1 MPKVS
6 VIIPCYNQGQY
17 VNEAVDSVLNQ
28 SFRDFEIIIVNDG
41 STEHLTNQVLA
52 EYSSDVIRVI
62 HTRNQG
68 LSSARNNGIRLA
80 RGEYIL
86 PLDADDKIG
95 REYLEQAVLIMEGNP
110 DIGIVYCEAA
120 FFGERSGLWC
130 LPEYSVEKILC
141 HNIIFC
147 SALFRKCKW
156 EKVGGYNINMV
167 YGWEDWDF
175 WLSLIELGL
184 KVYRIP
190 SVLFYYRVSKTSM
203 TRSINPEKEFYI
215 RLHTQINHK
224 NLYRNNG
231 EIIVCLK
238 LAKLWVDNGLGYN
251 ESQMMSTVIFGDE
264 KTVEFDLSHLSGIQR
279 LRLDP
284 VNDYAAINI
293 HRIVI
298 CNSDNTQYDLK
309 NYSTNASFHVG
320 STSVFDTR
328 SPQILLCPENYEI
341 RKIIFHVDYIAIGTS
356 SHDYIIRLQ
365 KESIASIVNTIE
377 LMKSSKFWKL
387 REMYISLKNKL
398 KLK

>member
-6 VIIPCYNQGQY
+6 VVIPCYNQGQY
-17 VNEAVDSVLNQ
+17 LKEAVESVLNQ
-28 SFRDFEIIIVNDG
+28 FFQDFEIIIVNDG
-41 STEHLTNQVLA
+41 STEPLTNEVLSQ
-52 EYSSDVIRVI
+52 YGSDVIRVI
-62 HTRNQG
+62 HTQNQG

-95 REYLEQAVLIMEGNP
+95 REYLEQAVPILENNL

-141 HNIIFC
+141 HNIVFC
-147 SALFRKCKW
+147 SALFRKCQW
-156 EKVGGYNINMV
+156 EEVGGYNINMV

-175 WLSLIELGL
+175 WLSIIELGL

-238 LAKLWVDNGLGYN
+238 LAKLWVDTGLGYT
-251 ESQMMSTVIFGDE
+251 ERQMMSTVIFGDE
-264 KTVEFDLSHLSGIQR
+264 KTVEFDLSHLSGVQR
-279 LRLDP
+279 LQLCP
-284 VNDYAAINI
+284 VNDYAVINI

-309 NYSTNASFHVG
+309 NYSTNACFYVG
-320 STSVFDTR
+320 SNCVFDTR
-328 SPQILLCPENYEI
+328 DPQIFLCPENYAI
-341 RKIIFHVDYIAIGTS
+341 QKIIFHVDYIAIGTS

-365 KESIASIVNTIE
+365 RESIDNCVDTIE

-387 REMYISLKNKL
+387 RELYILIKNKL